1 MASSLADS
9 DPRRAG
15 FARLCGVITVVD
27 YDPVWPRTFEALR
40 RRYEVALKGVTI
52 VAIEHVGSTSVP
64 GLAAKPVI
72 DVDIVVAR
80 EYLAATI
87 AAMEL
92 AGIPLARRTRDPRPL
107 GARRAQRAA
116 SNQHLRRRRRQPR
129 DAQPPRRADRPARGR
144 PLRDQY
150 ASLKRSIA
158 ARVDDI
164 DTYVEAKST
173 FLSTVLGRAGLSSE
187 ERRIIED
194 VNRVDLTTGSGSL
207 WVGSRSPT
215 LDGDTYGERPVSNS
229 SSEDQRHARA
239 Q

>member
-1 MASSLADS
+1 M
-9 DPRRAG
+9 
-15 FARLCGVITVVD
+15 ITVVD

-92 AGIPLARRTRDPRPL
+92 AGFRSLGERGIPDRWALDAPSELPRTNTYVVVDGSLAMRNHLGVRTVLRED
-107 GARRAQRAA
+107 GA
-116 SNQHLRRRRRQPR
+116 
-129 DAQPPRRADRPARGR
+129 
-144 PLRDQY
+144 LRDQY

-158 ARVDDI
+158 AQVDDI

-194 VNRVDLTTGSGSL
+194 VNRAT
-207 WVGSRSPT
+207 
-215 LDGDTYGERPVSNS
+215 
-229 SSEDQRHARA
+229 
-239 Q
+239 